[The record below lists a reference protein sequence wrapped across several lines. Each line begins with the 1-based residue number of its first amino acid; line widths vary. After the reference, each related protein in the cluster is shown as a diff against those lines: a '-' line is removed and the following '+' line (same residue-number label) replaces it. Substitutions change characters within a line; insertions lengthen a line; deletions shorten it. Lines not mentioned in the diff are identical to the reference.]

1 MGFVKTSLNKMTD
14 TEFETIVGK
23 NCPMLLRWGNLGP
36 YSFHD
41 FQLFQHGDEYI
52 GEVLVLIPA
61 DLREY
66 LKFIYS
72 PRTFDD
78 PKVTLLDYFG
88 NVQRVFHLKNFKEVT
103 YKFHNHSLDKSLSKW
118 SGLVVKV
125 LFCCQTIEDE

>member
-1 MGFVKTSLNKMTD
+1 
-14 TEFETIVGK
+14 
-23 NCPMLLRWGNLGP
+23 
-36 YSFHD
+36 
-41 FQLFQHGDEYI
+41 
-52 GEVLVLIPA
+52 LIPA